1 MGDLPL
7 PNKETMCHHTAF
19 EKRCFDM
26 VTQCRCPKW
35 IVLHGKDPQK
45 DTVGTIYGCV
55 DSLLPTLLIENSQMS
70 RQTGAAVES
79 FRNEVV
85 KAENMRRA
93 QVPVGYAV
101 QLVEAA
107 KSLRDE
113 QARIGGS

>member
-1 MGDLPL
+1 MELPL
-7 PNKETMCHHTAF
+7 PNKNTMCHHTAF

-26 VTQCRCPKW
+26 VTQRGCPKW

-45 DTVGTIYGCV
+45 DTAGTIHGCV
-55 DSLLPTLLIENSQMS
+55 DSLLPMLLIENSQMS

-79 FRNEVV
+79 FRNAVV
-85 KAENMRRA
+85 EAENMRRA
-93 QVPVGYAV
+93 QMPVNYAAR
-101 QLVEAA
+101 LVEAA